1 MAEKRHIPPGLWVK
15 CKYCNEIVYRK
26 EVERNLNVCPKCN
39 YHFRITAREW
49 IDLLCDQGSFQ
60 EYFPSLESVDPIYF
74 HGDVKY
80 KDRLGEVQKETNLK
94 EAVVVG
100 KALLN
105 SIPAVLSIFDFNFL
119 GGSLG
124 AAAGEKITRAMELAI
139 NEKLGLI
146 NISSSGGARMQ
157 EGIFSLMQMARTCA
171 ALRKVKESRLPYI
184 SVLADPTTGGVAAS
198 IAMLG
203 DINIAEPRALI
214 GFAGPRVIEET
225 IKQKLPEGF
234 QRAEFLLL
242 HGMVD
247 LIVERKD
254 MKNTLSRL
262 LRIFSH

>member
-1 MAEKRHIPPGLWVK
+1 
-15 CKYCNEIVYRK
+15 
-26 EVERNLNVCPKCN
+26 
-39 YHFRITAREW
+39 
-49 IDLLCDQGSFQ
+49 
-60 EYFPSLESVDPIYF
+60 
-74 HGDVKY
+74 
-80 KDRLGEVQKETNLK
+80 VQKETNLK